1 MKTPSCASMPI
12 VVTSTAT
19 ADCTSATSAS
29 AAVASTFTVQ
39 DCSLCSCFDGLVLL
53 SDGLN

>member
-1 MKTPSCASMPI
+1 MPI
-12 VVTSTAT
+12 VVASTAI
-19 ADCTSATSAS
+19 ADCTSDASAS

-39 DCSLCSCFDGLVLL
+39 DCYLRSYFDGLVLL